1 MLYLR
6 SLVMSKQIFLG
17 LIGFGYFLIG
27 IFTWYFKFFII
38 KLESTQAMLLGIL
51 FIIYG
56 LFRVYRA
63 YKTYKEETRL

>member
-1 MLYLR
+1 MNKNIVY
-6 SLVMSKQIFLG
+6 G

-38 KLESTQAMLLGIL
+38 KLDDTKAMLLGVL

-56 LFRVYRA
+56 MFRIFRAIKA
-63 YKTYKEETRL
+63 YKNDQKN

>member
-1 MLYLR
+1 MNKNIAY
-6 SLVMSKQIFLG
+6 G

-27 IFTWYFKFFII
+27 IFTWKYKYFII
-38 KLESTQAMLLGIL
+38 QLDDIKATLFGIL

-63 YKTYKEETRL
+63 IKAYKDEKK

>member
-1 MLYLR
+1 MNKY
-6 SLVMSKQIFLG
+6 IAYG

-38 KLESTQAMLLGIL
+38 KLDDTKAMLLGVL

-56 LFRVYRA
+56 MFRIFRAIKA
-63 YKTYKEETRL
+63 YKNDQKN